1 MNRQEKKQALPAMMV
16 TRIKT
21 LQGLAGIGDDDYRAL
36 LGGYGVE
43 SCKDLSIVD
52 ARRVIGFLQGI
63 VDRIPESRPVPK
75 RFAEIKGRSV
85 LMATQKQ
92 LRMLEAMWMQITRQ
106 RSAGRARLAFEE
118 WLSRRF
124 GISSIEWMQREDVG
138 KIKRALEAMG
148 AEKLELN

>member
-1 MNRQEKKQALPAMMV
+1 MSDQGKNGLPAMMV

-21 LQGLAGIGDDDYRAL
+21 LQGLAGLGDEDYRAL
-36 LGGYGVE
+36 LGGYGVA
-43 SCKDLSIVD
+43 SCKDLSIGE
-52 ARRVIGFLQGI
+52 ARKVIDFLQAI
-63 VDRIPESRPVPK
+63 VDRIPEKRPVPK

-92 LRMLEAMWMQITRQ
+92 LRMLEGMWMQITRQ

-124 GISSIEWMQREDVG
+124 GISSVEWVQREDVG